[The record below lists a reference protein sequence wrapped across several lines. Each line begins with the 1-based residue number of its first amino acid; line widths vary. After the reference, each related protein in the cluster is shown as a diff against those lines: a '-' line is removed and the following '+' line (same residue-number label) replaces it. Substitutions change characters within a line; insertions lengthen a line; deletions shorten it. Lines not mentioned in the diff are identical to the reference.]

1 MRSRSQQLDD
11 VLSDDEDDNRQIAT
25 DESVYLNTI
34 DLTKT
39 LEVEKMKVSKTNKI
53 NNNKLDSG

>member
-11 VLSDDEDDNRQIAT
+11 VLSDDEDDDRRLAT
-25 DESVYLNTI
+25 DESVYLNTN

-39 LEVEKMKVSKTNKI
+39 LEVEKMKVSKTYNI
-53 NNNKLDSG
+53 NKLDSG

>member
-11 VLSDDEDDNRQIAT
+11 VLSDDEDDDRRLAT
-25 DESVYLNTI
+25 DESVYLNTN

-39 LEVEKMKVSKTNKI
+39 LEVEKMKVSKTYNI
-53 NNNKLDSG
+53 SKLDSG